1 MGGGASTRMRMA
13 TASPPQF
20 PTPPALCRP
29 TGLGRGSRVPSW
41 GAQPR
46 APHHAAITALARP
59 PMPHA
64 CPHACPWALRSPC
77 SLRWPGSPRALP
89 RWPQVMTPQSLPISG
104 PCLHASCRLSAPSGH
119 TLRPQSGAWKLL
131 SAPRGSASCPQQPR
145 PPHTRQVT
153 RQRAWG
159 QQSEERNLDH
169 PLSQCNPSPLRRN
182 PRPAGDSG
190 TCSAPGHDC
199 AHGLPTQGCSA

>member
-29 TGLGRGSRVPSW
+29 SGLGRGSQVPSW

-77 SLRWPGSPRALP
+77 SLGWPGSPRALP

-131 SAPRGSASCPQQPR
+131 SAPRGSDSCPQQPR

-153 RQRAWG
+153 RQRGWG
-159 QQSEERNLDH
+159 RQSEERN
-169 PLSQCNPSPLRRN
+169 
-182 PRPAGDSG
+182 PRP
-190 TCSAPGHDC
+190 SAEPVQPEP
-199 AHGLPTQGCSA
+199 APSEPTPCG